1 MFDDITESDWRVFKR
16 LRESALERHCETILS
31 EVARVIDGNGESMH
45 ERYLAVYRLIQECD
59 QELESIFDT
68 VRRSTAVAQLL
79 NFRRAHLVTN
89 EQFAKL
95 SPELRDRIDALL
107 KLQ

>member
-1 MFDDITESDWRVFKR
+1 MFDDVAESDWRVFKR
-16 LRESALERHCETILS
+16 LRESALERYCEEILS
-31 EVARVIDGNGESMH
+31 EVARVIDRSDESTH

-68 VRRSTAVAQLL
+68 VRRSTAVAQLF